1 MRKTQVIVA
10 KRKYLLRFRRKCLSN
25 EEISLYKRSDVLFKK
40 AYCSERLYIFCSFT
54 SLLSDFMKMKNK
66 YLSAAVSLILP
77 LLVFQSCEKEGVKLF
92 DGSYSFKTSGILNLD
107 RKTKATTSSEA
118 AVEQTKFS
126 ETADSDFPS
135 IPGLPDLPDIPG
147 IDLPEGDRT
156 FSLSLS
162 AESGQMNIIRT
173 EGNSAVVTM
182 NIVGGDALVFDAQA
196 DGKTL
201 KLSPLRRIISFRDA
215 AQTATL
221 DVTVSGTGEKHE
233 DVIVFSLNYTGSG
246 ESTLYDYK
254 INSSEIKC
262 VAKEN
267 E

>member
-1 MRKTQVIVA
+1 MFNKMKT
-10 KRKYLLRFRRKCLSN
+10 KYLL
-25 EEISLYKRSDVLFKK
+25 
-40 AYCSERLYIFCSFT
+40 
-54 SLLSDFMKMKNK
+54 
-66 YLSAAVSLILP
+66 AAVSLILP
-77 LLVFQSCEKEGVKLF
+77 LFVFPSCEKEGVKLF

-107 RKTKATTSSEA
+107 RKTKVTTTAEEA
-118 AVEQTKFS
+118 MEQTNAS
-126 ETADSDFPS
+126 ETADPDFPS
-135 IPGLPDLPDIPG
+135 IPGLPDLPDLPDIPG
-147 IDLPEGDRT
+147 IDIPEGDRT

-182 NIVGGDALVFDAQA
+182 NIVGGDALVFEAQA
-196 DGKTL
+196 EGKTL
-201 KLSPLRRIISFRDA
+201 KLSPLRRIISFRDGT
-215 AQTATL
+215 QTANL

-233 DVIVFSLNYTGSG
+233 NVVVFTLSYIGSG
-246 ESTLYDYK
+246 ESTLYDYT

>member
-1 MRKTQVIVA
+1 
-10 KRKYLLRFRRKCLSN
+10 
-25 EEISLYKRSDVLFKK
+25 
-40 AYCSERLYIFCSFT
+40 
-54 SLLSDFMKMKNK
+54 MKNK
-66 YLSAAVSLILP
+66 YLSAAIGLILP
-77 LLVFQSCEKEGVKLF
+77 LFVFSSCEKEGVKLF

-107 RKTKATTSSEA
+107 RKTKITTSTEA
-118 AVEQTKFS
+118 AADPAKVS

-135 IPGLPDLPDIPG
+135 IPGLPDLPDLPDIPG

-201 KLSPLRRIISFRDA
+201 KLSPLRRIISFRDGT
-215 AQTATL
+215 QTATL

-233 DVIVFSLNYTGSG
+233 NLVVFSLSYTGSG
-246 ESTLYDYK
+246 ESTLYDYT